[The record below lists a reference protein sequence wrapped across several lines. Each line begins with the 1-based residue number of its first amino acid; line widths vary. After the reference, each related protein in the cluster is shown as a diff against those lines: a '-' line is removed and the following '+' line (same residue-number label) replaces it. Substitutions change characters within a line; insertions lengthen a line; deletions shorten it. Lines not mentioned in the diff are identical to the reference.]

1 MYGVEYLRAYN
12 AEDQDHVARKDRL
25 TELPS
30 GPKLLADA
38 FDCILARVS
47 CHYLPYMSFSHSQRL
62 IGRESQRVNRVHAKV
77 LHRTHQSVHALSL

>member
-12 AEDQDHVARKDRL
+12 ADDPDHVGRKDRL

-47 CHYLPYMSFSHSQRL
+47 LF
-62 IGRESQRVNRVHAKV
+62 
-77 LHRTHQSVHALSL
+77 LHRSV